1 MLDISRSIELRLK
14 LVIVA
19 TLSSVNTVPTVSDAK
34 RAFFNAFPRP
44 ISAIYRKIVDEL
56 LVELHLLTVNH
67 TFRYDSVFALGVI
80 TVFDRFMEGYPG
92 DLLPLGEALFQSV
105 RLSMPQL
112 RQDAERL
119 MTLAT
124 NHGAEILQFLT
135 TLETNIDLSPLDTQL
150 KEIAANP
157 QFKYSRL
164 FAVGLF
170 TLIETIETNKEKQT
184 EVLKQCC
191 RALYPHWNQENTDPA
206 DRFLRDLDL
215 YRSNLEK
222 AQQAKLMMSELVEAE
237 KKKKAK
243 VQK

>member
-1 MLDISRSIELRLK
+1 M
-14 LVIVA
+14 
-19 TLSSVNTVPTVSDAK
+19 NTVPTVSDAK
-34 RAFFNAFPRP
+34 RAFFKAFPQP

-56 LVELHLLTVNH
+56 LVELHLLTVNQ

-92 DLLPLGEALFQSV
+92 DLLPLGEALFQAV
-105 RLSMPQL
+105 RLSMQQL

-119 MTLAT
+119 RTLAT
-124 NHGAEILQFLT
+124 NHGAELLQFLT
-135 TLETNIDLSPLDTQL
+135 TLANNTNIDLSPLDAQL

-170 TLIETIETNKEKQT
+170 TLIETIVDDKEKQT

-191 RALYPHWNQENTDPA
+191 HTLYPHWNQQDSSPA